1 MKVIIAGAGMA
12 GLACAT
18 VLKSA
23 GHEVTL
29 LDKGRGA
36 GGRMASRR
44 LETPLGE
51 AIFDLGTPA
60 FAARDPG
67 FVAQVQNWAELDIVA
82 PWAAA
87 GPDQWVG
94 VPAMN
99 APLKAMAQDLDL
111 HWGTRVSSL
120 SPTPG
125 GWTVTTDRNTVLEA
139 EAVAVALP
147 AEQTGVLLAPVA
159 ADFSRMAVLSP
170 STSCWT
176 VMLAF
181 PERLPV
187 PEDCLA
193 GSGDS
198 PLGVAIRNSAK
209 PGRSG
214 PETWVVHAG
223 ADWSSR
229 HLEAASDW
237 IEEAVVEAFAD
248 RLGVTLPVPIACA
261 AHRWRYARPTSAG
274 RGAAWDPLSRL
285 GICGDW
291 VAGSGVEEA
300 WCSGTDLAALMTA
313 RPTLSGEHPEG
324 SPVRGASR

>member
-1 MKVIIAGAGMA
+1 
-12 GLACAT
+12 
-18 VLKSA
+18 
-23 GHEVTL
+23 
-29 LDKGRGA
+29 
-36 GGRMASRR
+36 MASRR
-44 LETPLGE
+44 LETILGE

-60 FAARDPG
+60 FAVRDPG
-67 FVAQVQNWAELDIVA
+67 FAAQVRQWAELDIVA

-87 GPDQWVG
+87 GSDHWVG

-99 APLKAMAQDLDL
+99 APLKAMAQGLDV

-120 SPTPG
+120 SPTFE
-125 GWTVTTDRNTVLEA
+125 GWRITTDRDVSFEA
-139 EAVAVALP
+139 EAVAIALP
-147 AEQTGVLLAPVA
+147 AEQTGDLLAPVA
-159 ADFSRMAVLSP
+159 TDFSRTALLSR

-176 VMLAF
+176 ALLAF
-181 PERLPV
+181 PERVPV
-187 PEDCLA
+187 LDDYLV

-214 PETWVVHAG
+214 LETWVVHAG

-229 HLEAASDW
+229 HLEAASGW
-237 IEEAVVEAFAD
+237 IEGAVTEAFSD
-248 RLGVTLPVPIACA
+248 RVAAMMPVPIGRA

-274 RGAAWDPLSRL
+274 RGAAWDPRARL

-300 WCSGTDLAALMTA
+300 WCSGTDLAALMIA
-313 RPTLSGEHPEG
+313 NWTLLSE
-324 SPVRGASR
+324 R